1 MLSFEVPP
9 DPSCSPN
16 LSGLKTD
23 ERAQEGLA
31 LKGAKEE
38 HHLHCFS
45 IRDYVFTSRRNDIQT
60 NWPFSEKSLQLCLKH
75 GVHDLLPPFK
85 PPDLLRSH
93 IFRNIVRSDCRQDQ
107 SVLAS
112 LGPSESL
119 PLESKSNAN
128 RKAKNLCKS
137 SKSSPS
143 TDQLTLQ
150 KAKNSISEASPNSG
164 RVTAPC
170 LSSKNEKKV
179 RLIVKLS
186 TVSDYSRTEDIAS
199 NSSSITDT
207 MASKVCPVCKT
218 FSSTSNT
225 TLNAHIDQCLA
236 EESNAKEVVAKPV
249 KHKVKPRKIRLMVD
263 IIATAPRCT
272 LEYLDR
278 RNGSNWAL
286 DPTLVAPAN
295 DVCTESKRP
304 KLIPEDIDDD
314 DDGNEGAVYLDANG
328 RKIRILSKFNDAPLA
343 TVKEDSKQMKDVK
356 ETKEGKS
363 NLVGK
368 KKIFSKKYS
377 KYLEVRSHGKKKLR
391 SFKAYRSEVHKTTE
405 RNNPLNDNERE
416 ESQSRVLT
424 SQDTTR
430 TSELGPLKKW
440 GCSKRTHILKKSRSK
455 DAHMRLRPL
464 GPVAEDESR
473 EGIRPNSDSSVVR
486 SHIVK
491 FLRSSEVQASSPRS
505 KSLSNLVQKMNS
517 GEKHLEPTKTIITS
531 KFAGDLGDFE
541 SSPRSKG
548 VEIHAGSPPDKH
560 ESSRNHHP
568 FLLKA
573 KNLSMLTKNTSFGRP
588 PSHEKNSA
596 SKKFRKL
603 RSTVE
608 SNKRCMEV
616 SLDASDEDGSA
627 KGRHLDKFDSPKMV
641 KTVEKVSSGKAKM
654 SAPKQGKEE
663 RFAPEKM
670 SADVGITQFGHVN
683 ANHELLNVDAQVVAP
698 NDSGSTILRVHD
710 FVKDHPPSSDVL
722 LGHTRSNIGT
732 ETEGDTLWQRS
743 SDDNE
748 TSNRIVGQ
756 DNQSAMENV
765 NYGETVTDAPSI
777 QGLDVASPTADV
789 PHENSSITSSGHLS
803 AQNQSM
809 QVDEEPSGS
818 SFSAT
823 STVSPTSTPRS
834 AFRYLESDN
843 SFGGH
848 FLLQDKPS
856 LSPLNNKSLLKM
868 DMEIPRQEMPCCCS
882 RKEEA
887 SPRYSNP
894 LRKISCSE
902 TMLHPTDKL
911 LMGSSSNA
919 RMSISTPF
927 GALPT
932 VRMEGLSVNI
942 MPHSEATF
950 KFPTRSDIGSAS
962 PSSRAQTVRL
972 MGKDLTV
979 ATQDGEDDM
988 MNVPNTPVTASS
1000 NHMNSK
1006 YLSLLGYPNPNPSLN
1021 QDYPYFHGV
1030 SSSRNSDIHQ
1040 SMWVGGGGRSTA
1052 YDCMDTSS
1060 QQQRSMHEKLS
1071 SAFDYNME
1079 RTTSEAAVHAR
1090 EVIIIDDSSDP
1101 RSQVRAFSCLPSQD
1115 MFLPKQSDGVNL
1127 MIHPRSCP
1135 NGMSNNTTRRGDNS
1149 ECSSN
1154 ILSRPFILSSPS
1166 HFYSPTF

>member
-45 IRDYVFTSRRNDIQT
+45 IRDYVFTSRRNDIRT
-60 NWPFSEKSLQLCLKH
+60 NWPFSDKSLRLCLKH
-75 GVHDLLPPFK
+75 GVHDLLPPFE

-93 IFRNIVRSDCRQDQ
+93 IFRNIVRSDCIQGEGVTTVPVHLVETEDLGCGTDDIKCKSHFSSDQ
-107 SVLAS
+107 SVLES

-119 PLESKSNAN
+119 PPESKSNAN
-128 RKAKNLCKS
+128 RKAKILCKS

-164 RVTAPC
+164 RATAPGS
-170 LSSKNEKKV
+170 SSKNEKKV

-295 DVCTESKRP
+295 DVCIENKRP

-314 DDGNEGAVYLDANG
+314 DGNDGAVYLDANG
-328 RKIRILSKFNDAPLA
+328 RKIRILSKFKDAPLS
-343 TVKEDSKQMKDVK
+343 TVKEDSKQMRDVK
-356 ETKEGKS
+356 AIKEGKS
-363 NLVGK
+363 NSVGK
-368 KKIFSKKYS
+368 KMHFSKKYS
-377 KYLEVRSHGKKKLR
+377 KYLEVRSHGKKKPR

-405 RNNPLNDNERE
+405 RNNPSNDDERE
-416 ESQSRVLT
+416 ESQSRVLI
-424 SQDTTR
+424 SQDTIR

-440 GCSKRTHILKKSRSK
+440 GCSKRTHILKRFRSK

-464 GPVAEDESR
+464 GPVAEDQSE
-473 EGIRPNSDSSVVR
+473 EVIRPNSDSSVVG

-491 FLRSSEVQASSPRS
+491 LLRSSEVRASSSRS

-517 GEKHLEPTKTIITS
+517 GEKPLEPTKTIITS
-531 KFAGDLGDFE
+531 KFMGDLGDFE

-560 ESSRNHHP
+560 ESSKNHHP
-568 FLLKA
+568 FLPKA

-596 SKKFRKL
+596 SKKFRKF
-603 RSTVE
+603 RPTVE
-608 SNKRCMEV
+608 SNKRSTEV
-616 SLDASDEDGSA
+616 SLDASDEDGIA
-627 KGRHLDKFDSPKMV
+627 KSRHLDKFDSPKMV
-641 KTVEKVSSGKAKM
+641 KTVEKVSSGKTKM

-663 RFAPEKM
+663 RFAPEKKPP
-670 SADVGITQFGHVN
+670 DVGITQFGHVN
-683 ANHELLNVDAQVVAP
+683 VSHELLNVDAQVVAP
-698 NDSGSTILRVHD
+698 NDSGSTVFRVRD
-710 FVKDHPPSSDVL
+710 FVKDHQPNSDVL
-722 LGHTRSNIGT
+722 LGHTRSIIGT

-743 SDDNE
+743 FDDDE
-748 TSNRIVGQ
+748 TSNGIVGQ

-777 QGLDVASPTADV
+777 QGLDVSLASPTADV

-803 AQNQSM
+803 AQDQPM

-834 AFRYLESDN
+834 AFRYLESEN

-848 FLLQDKPS
+848 FLVQDKPS
-856 LSPLNNKSLLKM
+856 LSHLNNKSLLKM

-887 SPRYSNP
+887 SPRDSNP
-894 LRKISCSE
+894 LRKIASSE

-911 LMGSSSNA
+911 MMGSSSNG

-927 GALPT
+927 GAPPT
-932 VRMEGLSVNI
+932 RMEGLSVNI
-942 MPHSEATF
+942 MSHSEATF

-988 MNVPNTPVTASS
+988 MNVPNTPVSASS

-1006 YLSLLGYPNPNPSLN
+1006 YLSLLGYLNPNPSLN
-1021 QDYPYFHGV
+1021 QDCPYFHGV
-1030 SSSRNSDIHQ
+1030 SSSRNSNIHQ
-1040 SMWVGGGGRSTA
+1040 SMWGGGGGRSTA
-1052 YDCMDTSS
+1052 YDCMDTPS
-1060 QQQRSMHEKLS
+1060 QQQRSMHENLS

-1079 RTTSEAAVHAR
+1079 RTASEAAVHAR

-1101 RSQVRAFSCLPSQD
+1101 RSEVLYFDL
-1115 MFLPKQSDGVNL
+1115 
-1127 MIHPRSCP
+1127 
-1135 NGMSNNTTRRGDNS
+1135 
-1149 ECSSN
+1149 
-1154 ILSRPFILSSPS
+1154 
-1166 HFYSPTF
+1166 